1 MTNNYHFSCCRTQ
14 QDEGETIAPE
24 SDSNGLKAAIK
35 YLEDNFYVGNLQWA
49 HLGFVNPPIDKNELV
64 LAKDSLPVF
73 LEKLPHSK
81 GNKLATKSA
90 EEQAA
95 HVDFSS
101 HKCCITVTDS
111 GQCIGLQCTKIGFRH
126 LVEAMKK
133 LANTPAADCS
143 CVVEHDLLGS
153 GSFALEIRK
162 RQHNCNI

>member
-1 MTNNYHFSCCRTQ
+1 MTNNYHFSCYRTQ
-14 QDEGETIAPE
+14 QDEGATIVLE
-24 SDSNGLKAAIK
+24 NDSNGLKAAIK
-35 YLEDNFYVGNLQWA
+35 YLEDNFYVGNYSG
-49 HLGFVNPPIDKNELV
+49 HLGFANPPIDKNELV

-101 HKCCITVTDS
+101 HKCYITVTDS

-126 LVEAMKK
+126 LVQAMKK
-133 LANTPAADCS
+133 LANTLTADCS
-143 CVVEHDLLGS
+143 YVFEHELLGS

-162 RQHNCNI
+162 RQQNCNI

>member
-1 MTNNYHFSCCRTQ
+1 MTNNYHFSCYRTQ
-14 QDEGETIAPE
+14 QDEGETIVLE

-73 LEKLPHSK
+73 LEKLPHSE
-81 GNKLATKSA
+81 GNNLATKSA

-101 HKCCITVTDS
+101 HKCYITVTDS
-111 GQCIGLQCTKIGFRH
+111 GQCIGL
-126 LVEAMKK
+126 
-133 LANTPAADCS
+133 
-143 CVVEHDLLGS
+143 
-153 GSFALEIRK
+153 
-162 RQHNCNI
+162 

>member
-1 MTNNYHFSCCRTQ
+1 MRPLSISTSATYS
-14 QDEGETIAPE
+14 G
-24 SDSNGLKAAIK
+24 
-35 YLEDNFYVGNLQWA
+35 

-133 LANTPAADCS
+133 LANTLTADCS
-143 CVVEHDLLGS
+143 YVVEHDLLGS

-162 RQHNCNI
+162 RQQNCNI

>member
-1 MTNNYHFSCCRTQ
+1 M
-14 QDEGETIAPE
+14 
-24 SDSNGLKAAIK
+24 
-35 YLEDNFYVGNLQWA
+35 A

-81 GNKLATKSA
+81 SNKLATNSA

-143 CVVEHDLLGS
+143 YVVEHDLLGS